1 MNGPPLVVY
10 GSLRSWTAQ
19 HFRAA
24 LQAYFRP
31 ASVLGMI
38 GYLSAGLWTPVCD
51 ARLST
56 MSASDVAGGFSG
68 QSAIKQALAWLRFPG
83 ISMRWSP
90 RLGWVADAVD
100 RAYWFEPLR
109 LVARLC
115 LNLHGYV
122 LLAIAVFGLITSS
135 VFTGM
140 VLAAVPRYL
149 RERRVAEAELKKRP
163 GFTPPLTLL
172 KPLAGA
178 EPDLEEHLASFFE
191 QDYPEFEILF
201 CARQPD
207 DAGLEIARRVAARYP
222 QFPAKFFSTGEPPYI
237 NAKVASME
245 LMEKSAAH
253 AILVISDSDVRV
265 TPDYLRAVALPF
277 ADAQVGGMC
286 CMYRGIAAGGG
297 LWARL
302 EAVGMSVEM
311 TAGVLVARMM
321 EGMQFVLGP
330 TMAFR
335 RDVIRR
341 MGGFKVT
348 ADYCADDFVLGNETY
363 KLGQTVVLS
372 HHAIDH
378 IVINLSLMASLKHQ
392 VRWMKST
399 RFLAA
404 EGALRNGAD
413 VQHAVRI
420 VGLAAGLLLGHRGW
434 GVALL
439 AWALASRRGACR
451 LRWGAWWCAIRAGS
465 ICWCCTLCAI

>member
-1 MNGPPLVVY
+1 
-10 GSLRSWTAQ
+10 
-19 HFRAA
+19 
-24 LQAYFRP
+24 
-31 ASVLGMI
+31 
-38 GYLSAGLWTPVCD
+38 
-51 ARLST
+51 
-56 MSASDVAGGFSG
+56 MS
-68 QSAIKQALAWLRFPG
+68 
-83 ISMRWSP
+83 
-90 RLGWVADAVD
+90 
-100 RAYWFEPLR
+100 
-109 LVARLC
+109 
-115 LNLHGYV
+115 YV
-122 LLAIAVFGLITSS
+122 LLAIAVFGLITST
-135 VFTGM
+135 VFAGM

-149 RERRVAEAELKKRP
+149 RERRAAEGELRKRP

-178 EPDLEEHLASFFE
+178 EPDLETHLASFFV

-201 CARQPD
+201 CARQPN
-207 DAGLEIARRVAARYP
+207 DAGLDIARRVAARYP
-222 QFPAKFFSTGEPPYI
+222 QIPAKFMSTGEPPYI

-253 AILVISDSDVRV
+253 DILVISDSDVRV
-265 TPDYLRAVALPF
+265 TPDYLHAVALPF
-277 ADAQVGGMC
+277 TDEKVGGMC
-286 CMYRGIAAGGG
+286 CLYRGIAAGGG

-335 RDVIRR
+335 RDVIRQ

-399 RFLAA
+399 RFSRPKGHFGTALTFSMPFGLLGLLAGVVLGHVWWGIALVAWAIASREALSIAVGRMVVRDPSWFNLMLLYPVRDLMGFFFWAASYMGSRILWRGRVFQLLPGGKMRAA
-404 EGALRNGAD
+404 E
-413 VQHAVRI
+413 
-420 VGLAAGLLLGHRGW
+420 
-434 GVALL
+434 
-439 AWALASRRGACR
+439 
-451 LRWGAWWCAIRAGS
+451 
-465 ICWCCTLCAI
+465 